1 MDAGMVQMNVRVDA
15 REKRSAEDVLAR
27 VGSSLTE
34 YVRQAI
40 AKAARGA
47 RDYEE
52 ARTVLVGDTPERAS
66 EAALAFSRE
75 TARIQQGFAA
85 LAQEHGLDYALFPVL
100 SDEDARS
107 FRDGAYRERELERG
121 VIDA

>member
-15 REKRSAEDVLAR
+15 REKRSAEEVLAR

-52 ARTVLVGDTPERAS
+52 ARSVLVGDTTGRAS

-75 TARIQQGFAA
+75 TTRMQERFAA
-85 LAQEHGLDYALFPVL
+85 LSREHGLDYALLPVP
-100 SDEDARS
+100 SDTDARS
-107 FRDGAYRERELERG
+107 LRDDAYHERELERG
-121 VIDA
+121 VVDA